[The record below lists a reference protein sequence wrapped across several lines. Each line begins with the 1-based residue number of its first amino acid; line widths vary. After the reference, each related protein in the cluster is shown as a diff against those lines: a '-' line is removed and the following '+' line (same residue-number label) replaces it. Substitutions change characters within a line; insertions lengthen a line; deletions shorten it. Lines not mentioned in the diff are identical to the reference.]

1 MKKIVLSLILL
12 VSLAS
17 CTENQRVKSFGG
29 TGTINLPQGEK
40 LVNVTWKEDHLW
52 TITRPMREGDVAE
65 TYKFHEDSS
74 FGIVQGTYNIVETK

>member
-1 MKKIVLSLILL
+1 MKKVLLSLVLL

-29 TGTINLPQGEK
+29 TGTIKLPKGEK
-40 LVNVTWKEDHLW
+40 LINVTWKEEHLW
-52 TITRPMREGDVAE
+52 TVSRPMREGEFPE

-74 FGIVQGTYNIVETK
+74 FGMVQGTYNIIETK